1 MQQEQ
6 QKKLNKEEH
15 TENLNVFENRVH
27 RKSSP
32 FKITEAGS
40 GETPVQ
46 LLQLALVTCWLLLKS
61 HFKKIETISHVKAL
75 AEIYLSHGISIL
87 SKFCEMFAN
96 FANVSQGLPEV
107 C

>member
-46 LLQLALVTCWLLLKS
+46 LLQLAHATCWLLLKS
-61 HFKKIETISHVKAL
+61 HKKSAPIFA
-75 AEIYLSHGISIL
+75 
-87 SKFCEMFAN
+87 SKY
-96 FANVSQGLPEV
+96 
-107 C
+107 

>member
-40 GETPVQ
+40 GETPMQ
-46 LLQLALVTCWLLLKS
+46 LLQLAHVTCWLRLKS
-61 HFKKIETISHVKAL
+61 HKKSAPICANLVNP
-75 AEIYLSHGISIL
+75 SIP
-87 SKFCEMFAN
+87 KM
-96 FANVSQGLPEV
+96 EV
-107 C
+107 LDACF